1 MRKSSSGNGGIE
13 AKNYVSKYGRL
24 QAELLHRYGFD
35 AASRFVQLQSIPTR
49 IHLLEG
55 GSGDPVVLLHGGAG
69 IGAEHIDVAA
79 RLSKR
84 FRVIVP
90 DRPGHGLSEAFDY
103 KRCDLRQASV
113 EFVGALLDELG
124 LERAALVGNS
134 FGGFMAVCFALAHPE
149 RVSKLVILGFFPGI
163 DRKLPIM
170 MRLMV
175 TPVVGTALS
184 LTVGRTSM
192 SNTRRFFAQLI
203 VAHIDRMPEEL
214 LELETLHSRR
224 HQGSVSALFRAGINI
239 RGFRSRY
246 VVGDQL
252 SHLKVPTTFLWGELD
267 AFATVEQGRAA
278 AGRVPGGRFVLIP
291 DAGHLASCDQ
301 PEATARL
308 LEQELHDSSVTNR
321 PLASPASI

>member
-1 MRKSSSGNGGIE
+1 MQDGIQAE
-13 AKNYVSKYGRL
+13 DYVNTYGRL

-35 AASRFVQLQSIPTR
+35 AHSRFLPLKQIPTR

-55 GSGDPVVLLHGGAG
+55 GSGDPVILLHGGAG

-79 RLSKR
+79 RLSKG

-90 DRPGHGLSEAFDY
+90 DRPGHGLSDAFDY
-103 KRCDLRQASV
+103 WRCDLRQASV
-113 EFVGALLDELG
+113 EFIAALLDELG

-149 RVSKLVILGFFPGI
+149 RVSKLVILSFFPGI

-175 TPVVGTALS
+175 TPVLGTVMG
-184 LTVGRTSM
+184 LTIGRTSLN
-192 SNTRRFFAQLI
+192 NTRRFFASLI
-203 VAHIDRMPEEL
+203 VAHIDRMPAEL
-214 LELETLHSRR
+214 LELETLHSLR
-224 HQGSVSALFRAGINI
+224 HQRSISALFRAGLTI

-252 SHLKVPTTFLWGELD
+252 AQLKVPTAFLWGELD
-267 AFATVEQGRAA
+267 AFATVEEGRAA
-278 AGRVPGGRFVLIP
+278 AGRVPGGRFVVIP

-301 PEATARL
+301 PEVTARL
-308 LEQELHDSSVTNR
+308 LEHELSDSPT
-321 PLASPASI
+321 SIDPDGHKEVEAAAGR